1 MIFKFIL
8 IVLII
13 SILSALPALL
23 YLIGALFIAGIVIET
38 LK

>member
-1 MIFKFIL
+1 MI
-8 IVLII
+8 LII

-23 YLIGALFIAGIVIET
+23 YLIGGLLIAGIVIET